1 MKGGV
6 AMRILMG
13 SGDGNASGG
22 DSGGCSLCS
31 DCVLFIGFVLND
43 SSCLVAVLLF
53 QEIGGK
59 S

>member
-1 MKGGV
+1 
-6 AMRILMG
+6 MRILMG

>member
-1 MKGGV
+1 
-6 AMRILMG
+6 MRILMG

-22 DSGGCSLCS
+22 DSGGCFLCG
-31 DCVLFIGFVLND
+31 DCVLFIGFILND

-53 QEIGGK
+53 REIRGK